1 VTTPAP
7 PNSPWRDDE
16 LDLIVAEYFAM
27 LALEQS
33 GAPYVKA
40 RHAERL
46 MALTGR
52 SHRSVEF
59 KFMNISAV
67 LEQELALPRIR
78 GYRPMDNYQAA
89 IFPAIERYL
98 TANPALLAAV
108 QAPAAPD
115 RAQTPWPEAAEV
127 PVLFV
132 EAPPP
137 LLVKPARARPEGL
150 ERLVRKFDPV
160 ERDFRNR
167 ALGRAGEELVL
178 NTERRRLADHGAHR
192 LADQVRWVADLD
204 GDGAGYDILSFEP
217 DGRRR
222 LIEVKTTTGVAT
234 TPFFLT
240 RNEEAFAREK
250 PDEFRLARVYD
261 FTRSPRMFELQPP
274 LEGQVRLETETWRA
288 GFG

>member
-1 VTTPAP
+1 MALAP

-78 GYRPMDNYQAA
+78 GYSPMANYQAA

-98 TANPALLAAV
+98 TATPAVLAAA
-108 QAPAAPD
+108 QAPTAPD
-115 RAQTPWPEAAEV
+115 RAQGPWPEAAEA

-132 EAPPP
+132 EAPPA
-137 LLVKPARARPEGL
+137 LRHKPAKPRPEGL

-178 NTERRRLADHGAHR
+178 GHERRRLADHGAHR

-250 PDEFRLARVYD
+250 ADEFRLARVYD
-261 FTRSPRMFELQPP
+261 FSREPRMFELTPP
-274 LEGQVRLETETWRA
+274 LGDHVRLETETWRA
-288 GFG
+288 GFS

>member
-1 VTTPAP
+1 
-7 PNSPWRDDE
+7 
-16 LDLIVAEYFAM
+16 M
-27 LALEQS
+27 LAMEQS
-33 GAPYVKA
+33 GAAYVKA

-78 GYRPMDNYQAA
+78 GYSPMANYQAA

-98 TANPALLAAV
+98 TANPAVLAAA
-108 QAPAAPD
+108 QGPAATD
-115 RAQTPWPEAAEV
+115 GLQARWPEAAEAT
-127 PVLFV
+127 VLFV
-132 EAPPP
+132 EPPPP

-150 ERLVRKFDPV
+150 ERLIRKFDPV

-274 LEGQVRLETETWRA
+274 LTDHVRLETETWRA